1 MRLGAAAALYR
12 PFMRTQEAARRVDF
26 DDAVIKAVMEG
37 NADLLAHLIAREER
51 LSVSHAKGGSQ
62 RRRSAPLLMIAAGLA
77 NSRAVLEVLLDHG
90 ADVSERVGDGRGVLH
105 FAVGS
110 QNVEF
115 LVQRGAGLQT
125 ALADIWHFR
134 FADRPTLLRHRVKT
148 FFARVRRALQVQLIA
163 RLWTD
168 HLKLLLAS
176 VQFRPEGVGF
186 HASHQEF
193 QWAVAHSA
201 RYGHDGNEGRRI
213 AWPCVTAT

>member
-115 LVQRGAGLQT
+115 LVQRGASLQT
-125 ALADIWHFR
+125 VLADIWHFR

-148 FFARVRRALQVQLIA
+148 FFAGSVGPYASSSSPDFGRTTSSCFWHPCSSARRAS
-163 RLWTD
+163 
-168 HLKLLLAS
+168 AS
-176 VQFRPEGVGF
+176 MRVIRSSSGR
-186 HASHQEF
+186 S
-193 QWAVAHSA
+193 HSA